1 MAVRSWTL
9 VLVCVFL
16 LTVRSAADEE
26 ENVYSFTVKDI
37 QGKNV
42 SLSDYK
48 GKVSSCSLSAC
59 EHRSAFEWICSSSAL
74 HLLH

>member
-1 MAVRSWTL
+1 MQAHIRSKMAVRSSTL

-37 QGKNV
+37 HGKNV

-48 GKVSSCSLSAC
+48 GKVSSLGVRTSIGFPVDL
-59 EHRSAFEWICSSSAL
+59 
-74 HLLH
+74 

>member
-1 MAVRSWTL
+1 MAVRSSTL

-48 GKVSSCSLSAC
+48 GKVSSLSV
-59 EHRSAFEWICSSSAL
+59 RTSIGFEWICSSSAV

>member
-1 MAVRSWTL
+1 MAVRSSTL

-48 GKVSSCSLSAC
+48 GKVSSLSV
-59 EHRSAFEWICSSSAL
+59 RTSIGL
-74 HLLH
+74 PVDL

>member
-1 MAVRSWTL
+1 MQAHIRSKMVVRSSTL

-16 LTVRSAADEE
+16 LTARSAADEE

-48 GKVSSCSLSAC
+48 GKVSSLSV
-59 EHRSAFEWICSSSAL
+59 RTSIGFPVDL
-74 HLLH
+74 

>member
-1 MAVRSWTL
+1 MAVRSSTL

-48 GKVSSCSLSAC
+48 GKVSSLGVRTSIGLPVD
-59 EHRSAFEWICSSSAL
+59 L
-74 HLLH
+74 